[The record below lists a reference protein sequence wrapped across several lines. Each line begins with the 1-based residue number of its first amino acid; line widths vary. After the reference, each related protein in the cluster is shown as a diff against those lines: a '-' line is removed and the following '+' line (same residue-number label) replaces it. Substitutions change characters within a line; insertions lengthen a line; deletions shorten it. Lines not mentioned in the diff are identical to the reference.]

1 MFISATMNALMNS
14 LNELNMNALISLSQL
29 IIFSLKTRK
38 QLLQT
43 FDLKD

>member
-1 MFISATMNALMNS
+1 MNALMNS

-29 IIFSLKTRK
+29 IIFSSKIRK
-38 QLLQT
+38 QLLQM